1 MSIEAKKLISPTVE
15 SRVHTVGRNLPVNSI
30 HLSNSEAV
38 ASINS
43 EETTESDAKYNES
56 NNYVHNLECN
66 HITETNQPLIILPG
80 RVNNHAV
87 RVLIDSGSTSNFIST
102 SFTNNHQFPTK
113 ETSTQQRVVLAD
125 GTRQVVSRAATVLL
139 ELNESKSNRIHR
151 EQITL
156 LVLPLKSYDIIL
168 GLPWLKL
175 HNPNISW
182 SSGQVV
188 LKDNTNNMLVLE
200 PEQKTTTCFSIGI
213 DNKNLCNAACQ
224 HDVMYFD
231 SKTNNDLYYSKFE
244 LISAKQLQ
252 RELKNNDSKEVFVGI
267 IRANDQYIHL
277 HNININNDHRLTTS
291 ESENTK
297 LQQAQQHVLSEYAD
311 VFPSNLPSGLPPPRA
326 IDHAI
331 DVVPG
336 SAPPYKAS
344 YRMSPLELQELKKQ
358 VEELLAQGH
367 IRPSTSPYGSPVLFV
382 KKKEGT
388 LRMCVDYRALNK
400 ITIKNKYPLPRID
413 ELLDR
418 LVNAK
423 YFSKIDLRS
432 GYHQVRVKPSDV
444 EKTAFNCRYGA
455 FEFLVLP
462 FGLCNAPSTFM
473 TLMNNIF
480 QPYLDEFVIVYL
492 DDIMIFSKTLHEH
505 KQHVRKVLQLL
516 REHKLYAK
524 KEKCELFVTSVSF
537 LGHRISS
544 EGISME
550 SSKVQAIME
559 WPVPRNVNEIQQFL
573 GLSGYYRKFIAN
585 FSGICAPISELL
597 SNKVPFNWNQ
607 RQQEAFEQL
616 KRAITNAPVLKLPD
630 PTLTY
635 TVKTDASGFA
645 IGAELSQDGHPVC
658 YLSHKLSPAERNY
671 STHEKE
677 QLAIIYA
684 LREWRHHL
692 LGSPIKIETDHC
704 SLKYFQT
711 QPNLSQRQARWS
723 EFMSQFDYQII
734 YLPGKQNIVAD
745 ALSRRRDWNEQ
756 GEDNEHQKH
765 LASINSSVN
774 NDILQ
779 RIRDAYSSDEV
790 CIHLLNDVNNTTT
803 SGSTASNTFT
813 VQNGVIYNKHQ
824 QVYVPNNE
832 RLKQLILHEHHD
844 SKLACHIGVAK
855 TFELI
860 SRSFWWPNIYEDVHS
875 YVKSCLPCQQ
885 NKATNT
891 KKNGLLSP
899 LPIPQHKWQVV
910 SIDFISPLPKTNSQ
924 HDAIMVVVDKLTKY
938 AHFIPT
944 VSTLTATQTA
954 TLFFREIVRHHGLPA
969 TIISDRDTR
978 FTSFFWRALW
988 NLLGTSFNM
997 STSAHP
1003 ETDGQTERMNRT
1015 LEQMLRSYVN
1025 YKTNDWDE
1033 HLVYCEM
1040 AYNNSVQSST
1050 GYSPYYMNYGV
1061 HMRLPVHM
1069 TNAQVNQMSTNET
1082 ANQMFTHMNDILA
1095 TAKNNLQHAQE
1106 RQTRNANKHRQ
1117 QVNFQVGDQV
1127 LLSTANLK
1135 IDDRAR
1141 KLTSKYIG
1149 PFTIKNKISDVVYE
1163 LELPSSLGRIHP
1175 VFHVSRLR
1183 TYHNADTQFPIRSQT
1198 STRPLPELLDGEEVW
1213 EVEEILNER
1222 VRRRGRSSTIEYL
1235 VKWKDYPLHE
1245 ATWEPSRNLRYA
1257 KDVLERWSKKESRSR
1272 Q

>member
-1 MSIEAKKLISPTVE
+1 MSIKAKKLISPTVE
-15 SRVHTVGRNLPVNSI
+15 SRLRTVGHDLPLNSI
-30 HLSNSEAV
+30 NPSNLGVV
-38 ASINS
+38 ASISS
-43 EETTESDAKYNES
+43 EETTETDVKYNQS
-56 NNYVHNLECN
+56 NKYVNSLECN
-66 HITETNQPLIILPG
+66 HITEPNQPLIILHG

-102 SFTNNHQFPTK
+102 SFINSHHIPTK
-113 ETSTQQRVVLAD
+113 VTSNQQGVVLAD
-125 GTRQVVSRAATVLL
+125 GTRQVVNRTATVLL
-139 ELNESKSNRIHR
+139 ELNESKSNRVHR
-151 EQITL
+151 EQLNL

-168 GLPWLKL
+168 GLPWLKSN
-175 HNPNISW
+175 NPNVIW

-188 LKDNTNNMLVLE
+188 LMDDKNNMLVLE
-200 PEQKTTTCFSIGI
+200 PEQKSTTCLNI
-213 DNKNLCNAACQ
+213 DNDNLCNAACQ
-224 HDVMYFD
+224 HDVMYIN
-231 SKTNNDLYYSKFE
+231 SKTKDHSYYPMIE
-244 LISAKQLQ
+244 LISAKQLD
-252 RELKNNDSKEVFVGI
+252 RELKNNNNEQVFLGI
-267 IRANDQYIHL
+267 IRANDPNLHL
-277 HNININNDHRLTTS
+277 HNINIDINNQHHFAAS

-297 LQQAQQHVLSEYAD
+297 LQQTRQYMLSEYAD
-311 VFPSNLPSGLPPPRA
+311 VFPSGLPPGLPPQRA

-358 VEELLAQGH
+358 IEELLAQGH

-418 LVNAK
+418 LVGSK

-432 GYHQVRVKPSDV
+432 GYHQVRVNPIDIP
-444 EKTAFNCRYGA
+444 KTAFNCRYGS

-832 RLKQLILHEHHD
+832 RLKQLILYEHHD

-1069 TNAQVNQMSTNET
+1069 TNAQVNRMSTNET
-1082 ANQMFTHMNDILA
+1082 ANQMFIHMNDILA

-1127 LLSTANLK
+1127 LLSTTNLK
-1135 IDDRAR
+1135 VDDRAR

-1163 LELPSSLGRIHP
+1163 LELPTLLNRIHP

-1183 TYHNADTQFPIRSQT
+1183 TYHNADTQFPSRTQT
-1198 STRPLPELLDGEEVW
+1198 STRPLPELLDGEEAW
-1213 EVEEILNER
+1213 EVEKILDER
-1222 VRRRGRSSTIEYL
+1222 VRRRGRNSTIEYL
-1235 VKWKDYPLHE
+1235 VKWKNYPLHE
-1245 ATWEPSRNLRYA
+1245 STWEPSRNLRYA
-1257 KDVLERWSKKESRSR
+1257 TEVMRSWEQSRNR